1 MKEIKLYEILGIDI
15 ALSESQAEK
24 VMKEMDFE
32 SETTL
37 DFEGIK
43 DVTTAFIRR
52 IMDGYVDKPTYFIT
66 QNLLVKNHND
76 SVKFAYTDAFRDKA
90 HEISCKEM
98 ELSIKTWHKL
108 KRREEK

>member
-1 MKEIKLYEILGIDI
+1 MKEIKLYEILGINI

-37 DFEGIK
+37 DFKGVT

-66 QNLLVKNHND
+66 QNLLVKNHNG

-90 HEISCKEM
+90 REINYKETEM
-98 ELSIKTWHKL
+98 FLKAWRKL
-108 KRREEK
+108 NRRKEK